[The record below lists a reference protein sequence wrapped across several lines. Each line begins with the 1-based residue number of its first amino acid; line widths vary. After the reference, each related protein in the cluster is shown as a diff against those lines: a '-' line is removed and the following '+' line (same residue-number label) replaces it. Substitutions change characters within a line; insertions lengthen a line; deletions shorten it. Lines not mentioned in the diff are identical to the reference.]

1 MSSFYT
7 LVNRMKNEQQVEGAE
22 LKSLLGIDVTQESQ
36 NIQAAQ
42 RTYQEQVEEAE
53 RQMARNQRRRSRRGL
68 AGTFLGAALSFTPLG
83 AVGGALIGGLA
94 SGLGRGSVKPYSGTI
109 MNTLPGGKFHSEA
122 RKDLS
127 SSIDSTNSF
136 ISDAAAGQ
144 SLLNWT
150 NALGDATTVYQFGQ
164 EVPNIKEG
172 FRNWA
177 VGKPT
182 GGKLEDG
189 EVVGAEY
196 EGGMSNKFRKRTF
209 KGSFGDKMRGNQLK
223 GYKEKLLNERLRQS
237 LLGEI

>member
-7 LVNRMKNEQQVEGAE
+7 MVNRMKNEQQVQGAE

-36 NIQAAQ
+36 TIKAAQ
-42 RTYQEQVEEAE
+42 RTYQEQVEAAE
-53 RQMARNQRRRSRRGL
+53 REMARNQRKRSKRGL
-68 AGTFLGAALSFTPLG
+68 FGTLLGTAISFANPIAG
-83 AVGGALIGGLA
+83 AVIGGLA
-94 SGLGRGSVKPYSGTI
+94 SGFGRESVKPYSGTI

-122 RKDLS
+122 RKDLA
-127 SSIDSTNSF
+127 SSIDSTNAF
-136 ISDAAAGQ
+136 ISDATAGQ

-150 NALGDATTVYQFGQ
+150 SALGDATTIYQLGQ

-172 FRNWA
+172 FRDWA

-182 GGKLEDG
+182 GGKLDAAG
-189 EVVGAEY
+189 NVVDVEY

-209 KGSFGDKMRGNQLK
+209 KGKFGDRMRKNQLT
-223 GYKEKLLNERLRQS
+223 GYKKELMNEQLRQA